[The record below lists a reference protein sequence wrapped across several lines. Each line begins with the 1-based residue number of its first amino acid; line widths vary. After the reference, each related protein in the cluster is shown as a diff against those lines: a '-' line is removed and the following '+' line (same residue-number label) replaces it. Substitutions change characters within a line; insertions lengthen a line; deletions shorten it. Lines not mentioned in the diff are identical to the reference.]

1 MTGRA
6 LDTRASE
13 GWLFGTG
20 LRMDPGRTWP
30 LRLEHWVGSKDRGS
44 GRRAPMHASVQA
56 WGWGAPGIPA
66 HGPVRGMGHGRKTR
80 RLTDHSGFEQTLWPP
95 ATGHNI

>member
-20 LRMDPGRTWP
+20 LRVDPGRTWP

-44 GRRAPMHASVQA
+44 GRRAPMQA
-56 WGWGAPGIPA
+56 QCAGLGLGSPRHTSPWTRQRN
-66 HGPVRGMGHGRKTR
+66 GPREEDKKTHR
-80 RLTDHSGFEQTLWPP
+80 SQWF
-95 ATGHNI
+95 